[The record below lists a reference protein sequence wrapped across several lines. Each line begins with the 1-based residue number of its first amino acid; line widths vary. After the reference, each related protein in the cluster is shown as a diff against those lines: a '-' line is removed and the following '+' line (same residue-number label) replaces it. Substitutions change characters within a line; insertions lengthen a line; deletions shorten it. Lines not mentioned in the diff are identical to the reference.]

1 MSPTRIS
8 GVVAA
13 AICTTALVAGCGSQS
28 TPPAAANA
36 AAANAATANAAT
48 TPPAPENPY
57 AALAK
62 LPDWS
67 GVWDPTFM
75 ARPPAGQARPAP
87 PKLTPAYA
95 AQYEKYLEKNRTTPG
110 INFVS
115 SVASCV
121 PPGVPQSMQEPYPI
135 EFLFTPGRVTILIE
149 TDSLVRRIYTDGS
162 AAPADPDPS
171 YQGTSVGHWEGDT
184 LVVETSAILPETSPL
199 NGINGHS
206 DKFHVTERMRLVEPD
221 VLAIT
226 TTRVDPA
233 VFTEPYTTTAYYRRH
248 RDWKIMEYV
257 CQQNNHDALDAHGN
271 PAFSLSHKRGE

>member
-1 MSPTRIS
+1 MNRTLRFGS
-8 GVVAA
+8 GLA
-13 AICTTALVAGCGSQS
+13 AICGMALVSGCGTSSHAQS
-28 TPPAAANA
+28 PPAASASQSPQANA
-36 AAANAATANAAT
+36 A
-48 TPPAPENPY
+48 PVRPAPGNPY

-67 GVWDPTFM
+67 GVWDPLGG
-75 ARPPAGQARPAP
+75 RPPRGATRPGP

-95 AQYEKYLEKNRTTPG
+95 ARYAKYLAKNRTTPG

-115 SVASCV
+115 DVASCV
-121 PPGVPQSMQEPYPI
+121 PPGLPQSMTEPYPI
-135 EFLFTPGRVTILIE
+135 EFLFTPGRVTIIIE
-149 TDSLVRRIYTDGS
+149 TDSIVRRIYTDGS
-162 AAPADPDPS
+162 PPPEDPDPT

-184 LVVETSAILPETSPL
+184 LVVETSAILPETSPV

-206 DKFHVTERMRLVEPD
+206 DKLHVTERMHLVGPD
-221 VLAIT
+221 TLAIT

-233 VFTEPYTTTAYYRRH
+233 VFVEPYTTTAYYRRH

-271 PAFSLSHKRGE
+271 PAFSLKHNPEE

>member
-1 MSPTRIS
+1 MSRTPIS
-8 GVVAA
+8 
-13 AICTTALVAGCGSQS
+13 VAGLAVACVIFCLSACGSRS
-28 TPPAAANA
+28 TPPAAQSA
-36 AAANAATANAAT
+36 A
-48 TPPAPENPY
+48 PPPAAPENPY

-67 GVWDPTFM
+67 GVWEPAFSP
-75 ARPPAGQARPAP
+75 RPAAGAAAPAP

-95 AQYEKYLEKNRTTPG
+95 AQYAKFQEKNRKTPG
-110 INFVS
+110 LNFVS
-115 SVASCV
+115 EVASCV

-149 TDSLVRRIYTDGS
+149 TYSLVRRIPTDGKPP
-162 AAPADPDPS
+162 PADPDPT

-206 DKFHVTERMRLVEPD
+206 DQFHVTERMRLVQPD
-221 VLAIT
+221 LLEIT
-226 TTRVDPA
+226 TTRTDPA
-233 VFTEPYTTTAYYRRH
+233 VFVEPYTTTADYRRH

-271 PAFSLSHKRGE
+271 AAFSLKHQPGE

>member
-1 MSPTRIS
+1 MSRTLIFM
-8 GVVAA
+8 GGLA
-13 AICTTALVAGCGSQS
+13 AICGLALASGCGSQAAEPGAAS
-28 TPPAAANA
+28 VAPA
-36 AAANAATANAAT
+36 
-48 TPPAPENPY
+48 PPAPGNPY

-67 GVWDPTFM
+67 GVWDPLG
-75 ARPPAGQARPAP
+75 ARPPPGQPRPAP

-95 AQYEKYLEKNRTTPG
+95 AQYAKFQQKNRTTPG

-115 SVASCV
+115 EVASCV

-149 TDSLVRRIYTDGS
+149 TDSIVRRIDTDGS
-162 AAPADPDPS
+162 PPPEDPDPT

-206 DKFHVTERMRLVEPD
+206 DKFHVTERMRLIEPD

-233 VFTEPYTTTAYYRRH
+233 VFVEPYTTTAYYRRH
-248 RDWKIMEYV
+248 REWKIMEYV

-271 PAFSLSHKRGE
+271 PAFSLSHQPED

>member
-1 MSPTRIS
+1 MSRTPIS
-8 GVVAA
+8 
-13 AICTTALVAGCGSQS
+13 VAGPAVACLIVCLSACGWQS
-28 TPPAAANA
+28 APSTAKSAAPAPA
-36 AAANAATANAAT
+36 
-48 TPPAPENPY
+48 APENPY

-67 GVWDPTFM
+67 GVWDPTFS
-75 ARPPAGQARPAP
+75 PRPASGRAAPSP

-95 AQYEKYLEKNRTTPG
+95 AQYAKFLEKNRKTPG
-110 INFVS
+110 LNFVS
-115 SVASCV
+115 EVASCV

-149 TDSLVRRIYTDGS
+149 TYSLVRRIPTDGKPP
-162 AAPADPDPS
+162 PADPDPS

-206 DKFHVTERMRLVEPD
+206 DKFHVTERIRLVQPD
-221 VLAIT
+221 LLEIT

-233 VFTEPYTTTAYYRRH
+233 VFAEPYTTKAYYRRH

-257 CQQNNHDALDAHGN
+257 CQQNNHDALDAQGRA
-271 PAFSLSHKRGE
+271 AFSLKHNPGE